1 MLISRG
7 LDARS
12 FFSVPNRKKFYSVV
26 FILTFSVPLVR
37 FVYVLQDEVRL
48 LEVDFCFSL
57 LLLLAWNKI
66 YVRMLFEICRC
77 CNHLRDKKKNQN

>member
-12 FFSVPNRKKFYSVV
+12 FFSPSNRKKFYLVV

-48 LEVDFCFSL
+48 LETDFCFSS
-57 LLLLAWNKI
+57 LLLLAWKKI
-66 YVRMLFEICRC
+66 YVRMLIEVCRC
-77 CNHLRDKKKNQN
+77 CKKKDQN